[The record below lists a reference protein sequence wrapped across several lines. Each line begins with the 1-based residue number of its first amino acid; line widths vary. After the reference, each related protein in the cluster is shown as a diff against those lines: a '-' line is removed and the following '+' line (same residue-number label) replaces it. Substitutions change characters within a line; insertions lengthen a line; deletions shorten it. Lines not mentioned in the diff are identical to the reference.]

1 MELQS
6 GCTHGLLPKL
16 TWKGWLGNSRWFH
29 RSGRRTLFAFLTFQF
44 PLCFL
49 PPAKSN
55 SLVAPFPMVC
65 RVAQGHC
72 CDPARAVGEES
83 HARPS
88 RCTEV
93 LHF

>member
-1 MELQS
+1 MHPRAAPKADLE
-6 GCTHGLLPKL
+6 GLAGKFPLVSP
-16 TWKGWLGNSRWFH
+16 LGA
-29 RSGRRTLFAFLTFQF
+29 RTLFAFLTFQF

-49 PPAKSN
+49 PRAKSN
-55 SLVAPFPMVC
+55 SLVAPFPVVC